1 MDPTFMPYLGR
12 RGVFIP
18 ILVSLWYLIRLWREA
33 ELYGWKE
40 ILFPVWFVVALVA
53 QFFAQSIGVWIAG
66 LLAQV
71 ALAIVLVLKAQIDSI
86 Y

>member
-1 MDPTFMPYLGR
+1 MPYLGR

-40 ILFPVWFVVALVA
+40 ILFPVWFVVALGASRACYCV
-53 QFFAQSIGVWIAG
+53 G
-66 LLAQV
+66 LEGSNRQHLLSPCADD
-71 ALAIVLVLKAQIDSI
+71 AYLYWRFTNGSSLS
-86 Y
+86 

>member
-1 MDPTFMPYLGR
+1 MPYLGR

-33 ELYGWKE
+33 EFYGWKE
-40 ILFPVWFVVALVA
+40 ILFPSGSL
-53 QFFAQSIGVWIAG
+53 SR
-66 LLAQV
+66 LAQV